1 MNLDLK
7 AVQSVIFDEA
17 DRLFEMG
24 FEVALHEILQRLPT
38 SRQTILFSATLPK
51 SLVEFAKAGL
61 QDPKLVRL
69 DTESKISSDLK
80 MAFFSVKQAEKEAC
94 LLSLLRDVI
103 QVPFGSIHTA
113 SNPNGTDKKKGGK
126 SKYSENITAPHQTLI
141 FAATKHHVEY
151 LLNLLTAVGYSVS
164 HIFGSLDQA
173 ARTFQ
178 MDQFRRGITSVLV
191 VTDVAARGIDIPV
204 LENVINYD
212 FPQGARIFVHRVG
225 RTARAGRQGWA
236 WSFVT
241 NTELPFLLDLQLFLG
256 RPLVNDVMETGEQ
269 IYTESLVL
277 GNFQRETIDEDVE
290 YIRSVDAATHSLPVL
305 REVMKRGHA
314 MYERSKGKASPQ
326 SYKRAKEMVKDPN
339 WLLAGSE
346 SGIHP
351 VLLRGP
357 GAEEK
362 RQKENTRKALLRVV
376 TSFTP
381 SETVFEVGSKGTS
394 ETSALMKDRRKALK
408 KSAQRSL
415 LLATALHDGGTEDK
429 PTSTALELAD
439 EEEITVRNLFFL
451 PHSRKSELL

>member
-113 SNPNGTDKKKGGK
+113 SNANGTDQKKGGK

-151 LLNLLTAVGYSVS
+151 LLSLLTAVGYSVS

-178 MDQFRRGITSVLV
+178 MDQFRRGITSILV

-256 RPLVNDVMETGEQ
+256 RPLVNDVMETGDQ
-269 IYTESLVL
+269 IYTGSLVL
-277 GNFQRETIDEDVE
+277 GNFQREAIDEDVE

-357 GAEEK
+357 GAEER

-394 ETSALMKDRRKALK
+394 ETSALMKDRRNSLK
-408 KSAQRSL
+408 KSTQRSL
-415 LLATALHDGGTEDK
+415 LLAASHDDGIQDK
-429 PTSTALELAD
+429 PTLTTALELAD
-439 EEEITVRNLFFL
+439 EEEITVRNLLFL
-451 PHSRKSELL
+451 VSLEKI